1 VFSVQ
6 SQKCGLRLA
15 QLASIRLEAG
25 GETNRGSLIC
35 GIKGSFFLISSPSD
49 RRLFCREK
57 PPVEG
62 SETGR
67 APRCKRNGSGDPLLH
82 FGADGAD
89 GAMADGGRSERQSS
103 EVNLRKDSDPSFSFF
118 SLQDPSLSELFN
130 FFVIRAKFPIRCKAL
145 FASTMAQFQFFLDCG
160 KTCSSESSLH
170 TGRCPVSQLGSS
182 ARSKRYFKRL
192 FRPWPY

>member
-1 VFSVQ
+1 MFSVQ

-103 EVNLRKDSDPSFSFF
+103 LLDY
-118 SLQDPSLSELFN
+118 Q
-130 FFVIRAKFPIRCKAL
+130 RAMERQTQ
-145 FASTMAQFQFFLDCG
+145 S
-160 KTCSSESSLH
+160 
-170 TGRCPVSQLGSS
+170 
-182 ARSKRYFKRL
+182 
-192 FRPWPY
+192 